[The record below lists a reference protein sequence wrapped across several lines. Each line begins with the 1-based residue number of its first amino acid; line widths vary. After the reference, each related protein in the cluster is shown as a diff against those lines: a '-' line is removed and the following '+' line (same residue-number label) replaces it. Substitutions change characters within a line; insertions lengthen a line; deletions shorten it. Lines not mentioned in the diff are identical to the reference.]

1 MNTFL
6 NKHLLKINIP
16 LLAFNFLIILSA
28 FLVASQ
34 EHVRVA
40 ETLLYIFNISFLLQL
55 LLSILDLVL
64 LLFTR
69 IITVKRVKRLT
80 WVFIIITA
88 IEAVP
93 VIANMT
99 L

>member
-1 MNTFL
+1 MKSFL

-16 LLAFNFLIILSA
+16 LLAFNFLLILSA
-28 FLVASQ
+28 FLLSDQ
-34 EHVRVA
+34 IHVHLA

-55 LLSILDLVL
+55 SLSVINLFLLI
-64 LLFTR
+64 FTK
-69 IITVKRVKRLT
+69 IIVEKRVKMLS

-88 IEAVP
+88 LEAVP
-93 VIANMT
+93 VIANMI